1 MSSDQFRKTIGQ
13 AAPGPGAGALAAPEL
28 PSEILPSAAIRRS
41 RQPAGQHGRS
51 ERSAAVGR
59 TRPEP
64 GPVPAAGGT
73 LTFRAWKRSYWI
85 YWSMGASVTADGE
98 NYDAAIID
106 TPTTT

>member
-1 MSSDQFRKTIGQ
+1 M
-13 AAPGPGAGALAAPEL
+13 
-28 PSEILPSAAIRRS
+28 
-41 RQPAGQHGRS
+41 
-51 ERSAAVGR
+51 GR

-106 TPTTT
+106 SNYYMTPPQGPTCEIVKVGQATDASNNYFDE